1 MSLLSI
7 GGTGFVPVVVGVYKA
22 ESIYRQRP
30 LWLLS
35 LCPLSLPVSLSP
47 RHLTSD
53 QSSGR
58 PQFYRVLFVL
68 AIKRAIARLYM
79 LQADYKQTYHAGL
92 ILLFRRAVA
101 R

>member
-22 ESIYRQRP
+22 ESIHIQTKAIVA
-30 LWLLS
+30 
-35 LCPLSLPVSLSP
+35 PVSLSSFFACLLVSTP
-47 RHLTSD
+47 PD